1 MKGTLYSGE
10 IAEPYAQALM
20 SVAQQDNLAEAFG
33 DEMRSL
39 LTLLNESPD
48 FAAML
53 SSPVVQDG
61 DKKAILRSVLG
72 SGANPNLVNFLMLVV
87 DKRRIIFL
95 GAIARQYLGILR
107 QYTNTVLAEVTSAL
121 KLTDAQK
128 DQVTAKVK
136 QLTGAQ
142 GVELETSVDPEILGG
157 IIIKVGSQVFDSSLR
172 GQLRRVG
179 ISLGASR

>member
-20 SVAQQDNLAEAFG
+20 SVAQQQNLTEVFG
-33 DEMRSL
+33 EEMRSL
-39 LTLLNESPD
+39 LTLLDESPD

-53 SSPVVQDG
+53 ASPVVSD
-61 DKKAILRSVLG
+61 DNKKAILRSVLG
-72 SGANPNLVNFLMLVV
+72 DQANGSFVNFLMLVV

-95 GAIARQYLGILR
+95 AAIARQYLTILR
-107 QYTNTVLAEVTSAL
+107 QFTNTVLAEVTSAL

-142 GVELETSVDPEILGG
+142 GVELETKVDPEILGG
-157 IIIKVGSQVFDSSLR
+157 IVIKVGSQVFDSSLR

-179 ISLGASR
+179 ISLGATL